1 MNSRI
6 ASILELKY
14 QPVALTWSDEKP
26 EKAVQFKEGRWAC
39 VMFSFANA
47 AKGKTAVFNRKTFG
61 CWGGGVGL
69 GFGNRYVDF
78 PGGEECFRYFLSSG
92 NKHSET
98 GRAVG
103 EQIRQAPG
111 SEEFYEDFMEG
122 ERYLKGPEETKA
134 FIENL
139 PIIDIPA
146 QYVVMKP
153 LAQADEKTETLKTI
167 TFLATP
173 DQLSALVVLANHGRK
188 TDDNVIIPFA
198 AGCQA
203 IGILAYAEAEREN
216 PRGVVGLVDLSA
228 RKSVRKILGNNLFTF
243 SMPLSL
249 FHEME
254 DNIDDS
260 FFFRNTWKALAGK
273 SGDETPAH

>member
-6 ASILELKY
+6 ASILNLKY
-14 QPVALTWSDEKP
+14 QPVALAWSDTKP
-26 EKAVQFKEGRWAC
+26 EKAMEFKEGGWAC

-47 AKGKTAVFNRKTFG
+47 ARGKTGVFSRTTFG

-78 PGGEECFRYFLSSG
+78 PGGEECFHYFLSSG
-92 NKHSET
+92 NKNSEI

-103 EQIRQAPG
+103 EQIGQSPG
-111 SEEFYEDFMEG
+111 SGEFHVDFMEG
-122 ERYLKGPEETKA
+122 ERYLKGPEETRA
-134 FIENL
+134 FVENL

-146 QYVVMKP
+146 DYVVLKP
-153 LAQADEKTETLKTI
+153 LERVDKTTEDLKVI
-167 TFLATP
+167 TFLANP

-188 TDDNVIIPFA
+188 SYDNVIIPFA

-203 IGILAYAEAEREN
+203 IGILPYAEIEREY
-216 PRGVVGLVDLSA
+216 PRGVVGLTDISA
-228 RKSVRKILGNNLFTF
+228 RKAVRKLLGSDLFTF

-249 FHEME
+249 FREME
-254 DNIDDS
+254 GNVDDS
-260 FFFRNTWKALAGK
+260 FLFRNTWKALTGQKAPE
-273 SGDETPAH
+273 S

>member
-6 ASILELKY
+6 ASTLKLKHE
-14 QPVALTWSDEKP
+14 PVVLAWSDEKP
-26 EKAVQFKEGRWAC
+26 EKAVEFKEGRWAC
-39 VMFSFANA
+39 VMFSFAGA
-47 AKGKTAVFNRKTFG
+47 ARGKTAVLSRKTFG

-103 EQIRQAPG
+103 EQIKQAPG
-111 SEEFYEDFMEG
+111 SGEFYDDFMEG
-122 ERYLKGPEETKA
+122 ERYLKGPEETRA

-139 PIIDIPA
+139 PITDIPA
-146 QYVVMKP
+146 EYVIIKP
-153 LAQADEKTETLKTI
+153 LSQADEKTDNLKTI
-167 TFLATP
+167 TFIANA

-188 TDDNVIIPFA
+188 TYDNVIIPFA

-203 IGILAYAEAEREN
+203 IGILPYAEAEREN
-216 PRGVVGLVDLSA
+216 PRGVVGLVDISA
-228 RKSVRKILGNNLFTF
+228 RKAVRKMIGSDVFTF
-243 SMPLSL
+243 SMPLAL
-249 FHEME
+249 YHEME
-254 DNIDDS
+254 SNIDGS
-260 FFFRNTWKALAGK
+260 FLFRNTWKAIAGTD
-273 SGDETPAH
+273 G